1 MDIARAKSAV
11 VAFRW
16 GSVHM
21 SEILAAE
28 YSNSTQDPHRVSGA
42 FFSYVMLRAF
52 AAEVALKTLHYQ
64 VSGTSA
70 DRTHN
75 LLNLFQGLD
84 ATTRNS
90 LEQKYQRLRNEALH
104 QSGPATIREVFDDHG
119 DDFVD
124 WRYFYEGS
132 ADMSTGLQG
141 LELAV
146 EALFEEINAVV

>member
-1 MDIARAKSAV
+1 MDTARAKSAV

-21 SEILAAE
+21 SKTVAAE
-28 YSNSTQDPHRVSGA
+28 LRNSNPDPERVSGA
-42 FFSYVMLRAF
+42 YFSYVMLRAF
-52 AAEVALKTLHYQ
+52 AAEVALKTLHFQ

-70 DRTHN
+70 GRTHN

-90 LEQKYQRLRNEALH
+90 LEQRYQRLRNQALH
-104 QSGPATIREVFDDHG
+104 QSGPATIREVFDDHS

-124 WRYFYEGS
+124 WRYFYEGP
-132 ADMSTGLQG
+132 ATISTGIQG

-146 EALFEEINAVV
+146 EALVKEVDAIV